1 MLWKGNEL
9 PAASFEKYRQ
19 NGSGSAQENIFL
31 KIKCLTFKILIVYDW
46 HRFEETI
53 LNRFKIR
60 FQKKEEVILMTKADL
75 IATIGK
81 EAKISKASAEKALN
95 AFTTAVMKALKKGDK
110 LTLTGFGTFSVA
122 KRRARTGRN
131 PQTGKEI
138 KIPATRVAKFKAG
151 NVLKSTVK

>member
-1 MLWKGNEL
+1 
-9 PAASFEKYRQ
+9 
-19 NGSGSAQENIFL
+19 
-31 KIKCLTFKILIVYDW
+31 
-46 HRFEETI
+46 
-53 LNRFKIR
+53 
-60 FQKKEEVILMTKADL
+60 MTKADL

>member
-1 MLWKGNEL
+1 
-9 PAASFEKYRQ
+9 
-19 NGSGSAQENIFL
+19 
-31 KIKCLTFKILIVYDW
+31 
-46 HRFEETI
+46 
-53 LNRFKIR
+53 
-60 FQKKEEVILMTKADL
+60 MTKADL
-75 IATIGK
+75 IAAVGK

-95 AFTTAVMKALKKGDK
+95 AFTASVTKALKKGDK

-151 NVLKSTVK
+151 NSLKSAVK